1 MSYVR
6 REIMEEKTESNLSR
20 LDKKNNN
27 SLPKTERV
35 RRGFSAL
42 QKTIAF
48 IGSILSLV
56 IASFTINNN
65 LSKTQNPT
73 PNSSE
78 IVKVVEKSSEKEN
91 NSSKEST
98 PSLGGKKES
107 SEKHYEHGTQVQSE
121 PATKEVIREIIR
133 EKEPAETKLDQ
144 KEKTETQKE
153 GSVTEKTEN
162 KSANNLPGTPN
173 SSETKKEE
181 VINSD
186 TRTDKSSSDNIAAQ

>member
-20 LDKKNNN
+20 LDKKNN

-133 EKEPAETKLDQ
+133 EKEPAETKSEQ

-181 VINSD
+181 VVNSEI
-186 TRTDKSSSDNIAAQ
+186 RTDKSSSDNIAAQ

>member
-1 MSYVR
+1 
-6 REIMEEKTESNLSR
+6 MEEKTESNLSR
-20 LDKKNNN
+20 LDKKNN

-98 PSLGGKKES
+98 PS
-107 SEKHYEHGTQVQSE
+107 
-121 PATKEVIREIIR
+121 
-133 EKEPAETKLDQ
+133 
-144 KEKTETQKE
+144 
-153 GSVTEKTEN
+153 
-162 KSANNLPGTPN
+162 
-173 SSETKKEE
+173 
-181 VINSD
+181 
-186 TRTDKSSSDNIAAQ
+186 

>member
-1 MSYVR
+1 
-6 REIMEEKTESNLSR
+6 MEEKTESNLSR
-20 LDKKNNN
+20 LDKNNN

-48 IGSILSLV
+48 VGSILSLV

-91 NSSKEST
+91 SSSKEST

-107 SEKHYEHGTQVQSE
+107 SEKHYEHGTQLQSE

-133 EKEPAETKLDQ
+133 EKEPAETKSEQ

-162 KSANNLPGTPN
+162 KTANNLPGTGSTN

-181 VINSD
+181 VVNSE
-186 TRTDKSSSDNIAAQ
+186 TRTDKSSLDNIAAQ

>member
-1 MSYVR
+1 
-6 REIMEEKTESNLSR
+6 MEEKSESNLSR
-20 LDKKNNN
+20 LDKNNN

-65 LSKTQNPT
+65 LSKTQNQT

-78 IVKVVEKSSEKEN
+78 IVKVVEKSSEKDS

-107 SEKHYEHGTQVQSE
+107 SEKHYEHGAPVQSE
-121 PATKEVIREIIR
+121 PATKDVIREIIR
-133 EKEPAETKLDQ
+133 EKEPAETKSEQ

-181 VINSD
+181 VVNSE
-186 TRTDKSSSDNIAAQ
+186 TKTDKSSSDNIAAQ

>member
-1 MSYVR
+1 
-6 REIMEEKTESNLSR
+6 MEEKSESNLSR
-20 LDKKNNN
+20 LDKNNN

-98 PSLGGKKES
+98 PSLGDKKES
-107 SEKHYEHGTQVQSE
+107 SEKHYEHGAPVQSE

-133 EKEPAETKLDQ
+133 EKEPAETKSEQ

-153 GSVTEKTEN
+153 GLVTEKTEN
-162 KSANNLPGTPN
+162 KTANNLPGTGSTN

-181 VINSD
+181 VVNSE